1 MIMRVKKELNEKK
14 REKTFALMSTPFSK
28 QQQHE
33 TTLKCFSIRFKF
45 LERDEL

>member
-1 MIMRVKKELNEKK
+1 MRVKKELNEKK